1 MKFIVSTSYL
11 LKHLS
16 ALSGVVPSNPIVP
29 ILENFLFEI
38 SKNELQVTASDLK
51 TSMVSR
57 MSVEADEDGSIAI
70 PARMLLDTLKNLPD
84 QPVTFTVDFQSYTIE
99 LSSDNGK
106 YKIAGENAADFPRV
120 PELGRTDSLEMPS
133 DVLLTAINYTLFA
146 TSTDE
151 MKPAMNGVFF
161 EFSEGHTNFVSSDS
175 HRLIRYRRE
184 DLTTSYDASMIVDR
198 KALSLLRNALPSSR
212 EMVKLEFN
220 SSNAIF
226 SFGETELTCRLIDER
241 FPDYQNVIP
250 LNNENTLAVDR
261 KELIGCLKRLVIY
274 ANRATSQVRF
284 RVTGNE
290 LRVVAEDLD
299 FSNEANERLFCD
311 HNGEDIEIGFNA
323 RFLLEILSNL
333 PSEKVLIKLNEPNRA
348 GLIVP
353 EENGQDE
360 DLIMLIMPIMLQ
372 SYV

>member
-1 MKFIVSTSYL
+1 
-11 LKHLS
+11 
-16 ALSGVVPSNPIVP
+16 
-29 ILENFLFEI
+29 
-38 SKNELQVTASDLK
+38 
-51 TSMVSR
+51 
-57 MSVEADEDGSIAI
+57 
-70 PARMLLDTLKNLPD
+70 
-84 QPVTFTVDFQSYTIE
+84 
-99 LSSDNGK
+99 
-106 YKIAGENAADFPRV
+106 
-120 PELGRTDSLEMPS
+120 
-133 DVLLTAINYTLFA
+133 
-146 TSTDE
+146 
-151 MKPAMNGVFF
+151 
-161 EFSEGHTNFVSSDS
+161 
-175 HRLIRYRRE
+175 
-184 DLTTSYDASMIVDR
+184 
-198 KALSLLRNALPSSR
+198 
-212 EMVKLEFN
+212 MVKLEFN